1 LSAKAACIF
10 RNDEAFRQQDKQEQE
25 EQDAGRS
32 NRCAAVRAATAA
44 AAIGGF
50 GIGLVIGDIGRDF
63 GQRIGNRFRVSGG
76 IVLDRIGHGLD
87 RFHLTGFVDDA
98 QADPLAITYIPIYDV
113 RAALAAGRY
122 EKSRIPECDNL

>member
-1 LSAKAACIF
+1 MPVGPTGVPPFVLQPPLPPS
-10 RNDEAFRQQDKQEQE
+10 EA
-25 EQDAGRS
+25 S
-32 NRCAAVRAATAA
+32 VS
-44 AAIGGF
+44 
-50 GIGLVIGDIGRDF
+50 GLVIGDIGRDF

-113 RAALAAGRY
+113 RAVPAAGRY
-122 EKSRIPECDNL
+122 DKSRIPECDNL